1 MRSRER
7 PLSFGK
13 PKFLSRLSGF
23 SCRWLEKPSKNFEV
37 SKKQLLKFPKN
48 NIEVPLPKKNKNAGR
63 LSKIFLRVIRIVNK
77 KNFDTLC
84 ITAKHLKKTIRQ
96 RAYVNIRIIQRIC
109 LEHLKLPCCQMVSKP
124 LLIERKKNN
133 RLEFPRGYSRW
144 GVEQWKK
151 DIFSNESHFELRF
164 VNQSFRCR
172 RPRGL

>member
-7 PLSFGK
+7 PLSYGK
-13 PKFLSRLSGF
+13 PKFLSRLSGI
-23 SCRWLEKPSKNFEV
+23 SCRWLEKPSKSFEV

-63 LSKIFLRVIRIVNK
+63 LSKIFLCAIRIVNK

-96 RAYVNIRIIQRIC
+96 RAYVSIRIC
-109 LEHLKLPCCQMVSKP
+109 LEHPKLPCCQMMSKP

-133 RLEFPRGYSRW
+133 RLEFPRRYSRW

-151 DIFSNESHFELRF
+151 
-164 VNQSFRCR
+164 
-172 RPRGL
+172 